1 MTRAPRACNH
11 IGCPHLV
18 RGTARYC
25 PIHKPEHQW
34 QGSGGDRRSG
44 TASHKQR
51 RLRVLRR
58 DGYQCHWRFEPICLG
73 TADQLD
79 HVRCSS
85 PKVDRTPTP
94 TVSAHASLPPTPQ
107 QHARAPRRGH
117 RVNQDDPQ
125 RRLPMSTGDSVVTE
139 NDVST
144 REHLLSPTPR
154 RRRSARHLGRVA
166 PDLREIPRDRPDL
179 GHRRAARSR
188 STGVPW
194 GSADGG
200 QRTAW

>member
-1 MTRAPRACNH
+1 MLSHRWTHGSRQCRTDMTRAPRACNH

-79 HVRCSS
+79 HVVALSEGGQDTDANCVSS
-85 PKVDRTPTP
+85 CKPCHLRR
-94 TVSAHASLPPTPQ
+94 SSMQGH
-107 QHARAPRRGH
+107 RARGH

-125 RRLPMSTGDSVVTE
+125 RRLPMSTGDSVTE

-144 REHLLSPTPR
+144 REHPSSPTPR
-154 RRRSARHLGRVA
+154 RSKV
-166 PDLREIPRDRPDL
+166 PR
-179 GHRRAARSR
+179 AIW
-188 STGVPW
+188 T
-194 GSADGG
+194 
-200 QRTAW
+200 Q